1 MKDLKLFSIE
11 EMSVL
16 EALNV
21 KGGIAELAVIQNGC
35 SNNVAGCA
43 CDIVIVSPKPTV
55 PTVPT
60 RPNLLRIQNASL
72 ANIYQYVWVYVHAIM
87 EAHHIVNSMEW
98 T

>member
-21 KGGIAELAVIQNGC
+21 KGGIAEPAVTQNGC
-35 SNNVAGCA
+35 SNNVAG
-43 CDIVIVSPKPTV
+43 
-55 PTVPT
+55 
-60 RPNLLRIQNASL
+60 NASL

>member
-21 KGGIAELAVIQNGC
+21 KG
-35 SNNVAGCA
+35 
-43 CDIVIVSPKPTV
+43 
-55 PTVPT
+55 
-60 RPNLLRIQNASL
+60 
-72 ANIYQYVWVYVHAIM
+72 NIYQYVWVYVHAIM

>member
-21 KGGIAELAVIQNGC
+21 KGGIAELAVTQNGC

-43 CDIVIVSPKPTV
+43 CEIVVARPSQQTV
-55 PTVPT
+55 TTISTV
-60 RPNLLRIQNASL
+60 R
-72 ANIYQYVWVYVHAIM
+72 
-87 EAHHIVNSMEW
+87 
-98 T
+98 